1 MSEDLLHNLCDTAC
15 IRAWEDEGWG
25 PVHKKLLTMCI
36 NLEFP
41 GTGKKKAMTNHT
53 LVLNHMK
60 ATGSISI
67 REAMD
72 DYGLSGGHL
81 TKIISDL
88 KRSVTED
95 NYIMRKFN
103 KHPITGRR
111 YARYHLVG

>member
-1 MSEDLLHNLCDTAC
+1 MKHTQ
-15 IRAWEDEGWG
+15 
-25 PVHKKLLTMCI
+25 LTMFTD
-36 NLEFP
+36 EE
-41 GTGKKKAMTNHT
+41 TGKTTHMTTHMTNQT

-81 TKIISDL
+81 TKIISNL